1 MIDYRCFYSLNLAVF
16 RRFTFIRT
24 GTWEVTVDPEKPNWV
39 ELGAIG
45 KKRSFVYSTV
55 TKTNSFI
62 EKLWGFK

>member
-1 MIDYRCFYSLNLAVF
+1 
-16 RRFTFIRT
+16 
-24 GTWEVTVDPEKPNWV
+24 VDPEKPNWV